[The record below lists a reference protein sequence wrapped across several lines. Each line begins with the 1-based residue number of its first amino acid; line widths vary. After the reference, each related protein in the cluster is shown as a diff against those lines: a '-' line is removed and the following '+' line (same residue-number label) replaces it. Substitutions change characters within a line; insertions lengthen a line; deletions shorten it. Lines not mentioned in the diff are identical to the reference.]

1 MKTAARPLAGVLV
14 AAGRGRRMGSDKL
27 WVEPL
32 GRAIWRWSL
41 DTLLSVPGM
50 GVVALVVPA
59 DGMDRF
65 RAALAPGAAARCR
78 LVAGGEARADSV
90 RAGLDALAGAGVQN
104 ATVVLVHDAARPAA
118 TVALMER
125 VAQAAADG
133 DGAIPVIPVND
144 TLKRLTDGEVRETVD
159 RTQVVAAQTPQAAG
173 LGTLRAALEAARS
186 QGWEPTDEAA
196 ALTAMGVRVR
206 TVEGDP
212 ANRKLTEPADGVLLQ
227 GILRSRLAP
236 VEAPMVDE
244 PMSGPSAGGLV
255 RAGVRAAGVRAG
267 LGVDAHRFEAGRPL
281 RLGGIAFPDESR
293 GLAGHSDGDAA
304 LHAVIDALLG
314 AAGLGDIGAMF
325 PADDAT
331 RGADSGELLRQAV
344 ERVRSSGWEPISLDV
359 AIGAE
364 HPAISPRR
372 DEMTTRL
379 AALVGLPAAGV
390 SVRGTTTD
398 GLGFPGAE
406 GVAAWAVALV
416 ERTT

>member
-1 MKTAARPLAGVLV
+1 MTSAARPLAGVLV

-41 DTLLSVPGM
+41 DTLLAVPGM
-50 GVVALVVPA
+50 EVVALVVPA
-59 DGMDRF
+59 EAIERF
-65 RAALAPGAAARCR
+65 RAALPSEAAGRSR
-78 LVAGGEARADSV
+78 VVAGGEARVDSV
-90 RAGLDALAGAGVQN
+90 RAGLEALAAAGVDG

-125 VAQAAADG
+125 VARAVADG
-133 DGAIPVIPVND
+133 EGAIPVVPVSD
-144 TLKRLTDGEVRETVD
+144 TLNRLTQGVVGDAVD
-159 RTQVVAAQTPQAAG
+159 RTDLVAAQTPQAAG
-173 LGTLRAALEAARS
+173 LGILRAALGAARS
-186 QGWEPTDEAA
+186 QGWEPTDEAS
-196 ALTAMGVRVR
+196 ALTAAGVTVR

-212 ANRKLTEPADGVLLQ
+212 ANRKLTEPADIPVLQ
-227 GILRSRLAP
+227 GILRSRLVP
-236 VEAPMVDE
+236 IEEPMVNAPMPGLD
-244 PMSGPSAGGLV
+244 AG
-255 RAGVRAAGVRAG
+255 RSVRAG
-267 LGVDAHRFEAGRPL
+267 LGVDAHRYETGRPL
-281 RLGGIAFPDESR
+281 RLGGLAFPDEPR

-314 AAGLGDIGAMF
+314 AAGLGDIGGMF

-331 RGADSGELLRQAV
+331 RDADSGALLRHAV
-344 ERVRSSGWEPISLDV
+344 ERVRSGGWEPTSVDL

-364 HPAISPRR
+364 RPVIGPRR
-372 DEMTTRL
+372 EEMTTRL
-379 AALVGLPAAGV
+379 AELVGLPSAAV

-416 ERTT
+416 ERTG

>member
-1 MKTAARPLAGVLV
+1 MTAAARPLAGVLV

-41 DTLLSVPGM
+41 DTLLAVPGM

-59 DGMDRF
+59 DGIDRF
-65 RAALAPGAAARCR
+65 RAALPPNAARRCR
-78 LVAGGEARADSV
+78 VVAGGEARADSV
-90 RAGLDALAGAGVQN
+90 RAGLDALVAAGVDD
-104 ATVVLVHDAARPAA
+104 TTTVLVHDAARPAA

-125 VAQAAADG
+125 VAAAVAG
-133 DGAIPVIPVND
+133 GEGAIPVVPVSD
-144 TLKRLTDGEVRETVD
+144 TLKRLTDGVAGDTVD
-159 RTQVVAAQTPQAAG
+159 RSELVAAQTPQAAG
-173 LGTLRAALEAARS
+173 LRILRSALDAAKA

-196 ALTAMGVRVR
+196 ALTAAGITVR
-206 TVEGDP
+206 TVEGDA
-212 ANRKLTEPADGVLLQ
+212 ANRKLTEPADVLLLQ

-236 VEAPMVDE
+236 VAEPMVSE
-244 PMSGPSAGGLV
+244 PVPGHAGSGRV
-255 RAGVRAAGVRAG
+255 RAGV
-267 LGVDAHRFEAGRPL
+267 GVDAHRYEAGRTL
-281 RLGGIAFPDESR
+281 RLGGLEFPDEPR

-331 RGADSGELLRQAV
+331 RDADSGELLRHAV
-344 ERVRSSGWEPISLDV
+344 ARVRSAGWVPISVDL

-364 HPAISPRR
+364 QPAINPRR
-372 DEMTTRL
+372 DDIAARL
-379 AALVGLPAAGV
+379 AALIGLPPSAV

-398 GLGFPGAE
+398 GLGFPGGE

-416 ERTT
+416 ERTG